1 MQLKP
6 FLLDAWLDQYEHDI
20 EFNLAASTGPT
31 WTVNDILAL
40 ADDETRHRFLNHNL
54 VYSRPAG
61 ADSLREAIA
70 EMQRVPVEAVQIV
83 TGASEAL
90 VALMW
95 LAAEP
100 GANVIIPLP
109 GFTTF
114 SALPESLGLETRF
127 YRVRRENGFRIDPD
141 EIKRL
146 ADSKTKLILVNSPHN
161 PTGATIGDGEMEALH
176 DFTAE
181 RGIQLVSDEVY
192 HPIYHGRPTKSAAR
206 LPHAT
211 VIADLS
217 KAFSIAG
224 VRTGWMIEHDAQ
236 RRQQYWTARAYFS
249 ICNTTTGEI
258 LSEIAIRKRD
268 VVLGKTQEAAT
279 RNLKLLERFMA
290 DHRDVLGWIPP
301 QGGMTAFP
309 WLVSG
314 ENAPPVLPGRHRAW
328 NPAGS
333 RRLLRCALAFPP
345 GLCRRRRQFLQGA
358 RPLRSIRKELVG
370 EDGHSMTGNLLRR
383 DQQYLIVVIPTA
395 ERSGGGGICFRAYAG
410 KRSASKLIQKS
421 CDQAPRCNPFHQSRT
436 RDFAVFP
443 RTTSGLRCRRTA
455 RRRSGLRRVSG
466 CPLLVWQADAMT
478 I

>member
-6 FLLDAWLDQYEHDI
+6 FLLDAWLDTYEHGI

-40 ADDETRHRFLNHNL
+40 AGEEERHRFLNHRL

-61 ADSLREAIA
+61 ADTLREAIA
-70 EMQRVPVEAVQIV
+70 EMQEVPMDTVQVV

-90 VALMW
+90 VAMMW

-114 SALPESLGLETRF
+114 SALPQSLGLDTRF
-127 YRVRRENGFRIDPD
+127 YRVRRENNFRIDVD

-146 ADSKTKLILVNSPHN
+146 TDAKTKLILVNSPHN
-161 PTGATIGDGEMEALH
+161 PTGATISDADMEELH
-176 DFTAE
+176 AFTAQ

-192 HPIYHGRPTKSAAR
+192 HPIYHGRKTTSAAR

-211 VIADLS
+211 VVHDLS

-224 VRTGWMIEHDAQ
+224 VRTGWMIEHDAK
-236 RRQQYWTARAYFS
+236 RRQQCWTARAYFS

-258 LSEIAIRKRD
+258 LAEIAIRKRD
-268 VVLGKTQEAAT
+268 VILKRTQESAT
-279 RNLKLLERFMA
+279 RNLQILGRFMTE
-290 DHRDVLGWIPP
+290 HRDVLGWIPP

-314 ENAPPVLPGRHRAW
+314 ED
-328 NPAGS
+328 
-333 RRLLRCALAFPP
+333 
-345 GLCRRRRQFLQGA
+345 A
-358 RPLRSIRKELVG
+358 RPFCQAAADRGILLAPGDCFDVPAHFRLG
-370 EDGHSMTGNLLRR
+370 FAAANED
-383 DQQYLIVVIPTA
+383 
-395 ERSGGGGICFRAYAG
+395 
-410 KRSASKLIQKS
+410 
-421 CDQAPRCNPFHQSRT
+421 
-436 RDFAVFP
+436 FP
-443 RTTSGLRCRRTA
+443 RALDRLGDLVKTWSPKLATA
-455 RRRSGLRRVSG
+455 
-466 CPLLVWQADAMT
+466 
-478 I
+478 

>member
-6 FLLDAWLDQYEHDI
+6 FLLDAWLDQYEHHI

-40 ADDETRHRFLNHNL
+40 ADEETRHRFLNHEL

-70 EMQRVPVEAVQIV
+70 EMQGVPMESVQVV

-90 VALMW
+90 LALMW

-114 SALPESLGLETRF
+114 SALPESVGIETRF
-127 YRVRRENGFRIDPD
+127 YGVRRENRFRIDPD

-146 ADSKTKLILVNSPHN
+146 ADSNTKLILVNSPHN
-161 PTGATIGDGEMEALH
+161 PTGSTISDEDMKVLH

-181 RGIQLVSDEVY
+181 RRIQLVSDEVY
-192 HPIYHGRPTKSAAR
+192 HPIYHGRQTKSAAR

-211 VIADLS
+211 VISDLS
-217 KAFSIAG
+217 KAFSIPG
-224 VRTGWMIEHDAQ
+224 VRTGWMIEHDAK

-249 ICNTTTGEI
+249 ICNNTAGEV
-258 LSEIAIRKRD
+258 LSEIAVRRRD
-268 VVLGKTQEAAT
+268 VVLGKTQRVAS
-279 RNLKLLERFMA
+279 RNLKLLDHFMA
-290 DHRDVLGWIPP
+290 EHCEVLGWIPP

-314 ENAPPVLPGRHRAW
+314 DDAREFCRAAAEQGILLAPGDCFDTPAHFRLGFAAAGDDFSRALDRF
-328 NPAGS
+328 A
-333 RRLLRCALAFPP
+333 AFVKSWS
-345 GLCRRRRQFLQGA
+345 A
-358 RPLRSIRKELVG
+358 KTV
-370 EDGHSMTGNLLRR
+370 
-383 DQQYLIVVIPTA
+383 TA
-395 ERSGGGGICFRAYAG
+395 
-410 KRSASKLIQKS
+410 
-421 CDQAPRCNPFHQSRT
+421 
-436 RDFAVFP
+436 
-443 RTTSGLRCRRTA
+443 
-455 RRRSGLRRVSG
+455 
-466 CPLLVWQADAMT
+466 
-478 I
+478 

>member
-6 FLLDAWLDQYEHDI
+6 FLLDAWLDRYEHDT

-31 WTVNDILAL
+31 WTVSEILAL
-40 ADDETRHRFLNHNL
+40 ADEETRHRFLNHNL

-61 ADSLREAIA
+61 SDSLREAIA

-127 YRVRRENGFRIDPD
+127 YRVRRENGFRIDLD

-146 ADSKTKLILVNSPHN
+146 ANSRTKLILLNSPHN
-161 PTGATIGDGEMEALH
+161 PTGATISDSEMEALH

-192 HPIYHGRPTKSAAR
+192 HPIYHGRQTKSAAR

-236 RRQQYWTARAYFS
+236 RRQQYWNARAYFS
-249 ICNTTTGEI
+249 ISNTTTGE
-258 LSEIAIRKRD
+258 LLAEIAIRNRGA
-268 VVLGKTQEAAT
+268 VLGKTQETAT
-279 RNLKLLERFMA
+279 RSLKLLESFMA
-290 DHRDVLGWIPP
+290 EHRDVLGWIPP
-301 QGGMTAFP
+301 QGGMTVFP

-314 ENAPPVLPGRHRAW
+314 ENARRFCQAATEHGILLAPGDCFDVPSHFRLGFAAAGDNFARALDRF
-328 NPAGS
+328 G
-333 RRLLRCALAFPP
+333 AFVKSWS
-345 GLCRRRRQFLQGA
+345 A
-358 RPLRSIRKELVG
+358 KMV
-370 EDGHSMTGNLLRR
+370 
-383 DQQYLIVVIPTA
+383 TA
-395 ERSGGGGICFRAYAG
+395 
-410 KRSASKLIQKS
+410 
-421 CDQAPRCNPFHQSRT
+421 
-436 RDFAVFP
+436 
-443 RTTSGLRCRRTA
+443 
-455 RRRSGLRRVSG
+455 
-466 CPLLVWQADAMT
+466 
-478 I
+478 

>member
-6 FLLDAWLDQYEHDI
+6 FLLDAWLDQYEHHI
-20 EFNLAASTGPT
+20 EFNLAASTGPS

-40 ADDETRHRFLNHNL
+40 ADDETRHRFLDHKL
-54 VYSRPAG
+54 VYGRPAG

-70 EMQRVPVEAVQIV
+70 EMQGVPAEAVQIV

-90 VALMW
+90 LVLMW

-127 YRVRRENGFRIDPD
+127 YRVRRENGFRIDLD
-141 EIKRL
+141 EIKQL

-161 PTGATIGDGEMEALH
+161 PTGATIDNGEMEALH
-176 DFTAE
+176 DFAAE

-192 HPIYHGRPTKSAAR
+192 HPIYHGRQTKSAAR

-224 VRTGWMIEHDAQ
+224 VRTGWMIEHDA
-236 RRQQYWTARAYFS
+236 RRRHQYWTARAYFS
-249 ICNTTTGEI
+249 ISNTTTGEI
-258 LSEIAIRKRD
+258 LSEIAVRKRD
-268 VVLGKTQEAAT
+268 TVLGKTQEAAT
-279 RNLKLLERFMA
+279 QNLGLLEHFMA
-290 DHRDVLGWIPP
+290 DHRDVLDWVPP

-314 ENAPPVLPGRHRAW
+314 ENARPF
-328 NPAGS
+328 
-333 RRLLRCALAFPP
+333 C
-345 GLCRRRRQFLQGA
+345 QGA
-358 RPLRSIRKELVG
+358 TEHGILLAPGDCFDTPSHFRLGFAKVG
-370 EDGHSMTGNLLRR
+370 D
-383 DQQYLIVVIPTA
+383 D
-395 ERSGGGGICFRAYAG
+395 
-410 KRSASKLIQKS
+410 
-421 CDQAPRCNPFHQSRT
+421 
-436 RDFAVFP
+436 FP
-443 RTTSGLRCRRTA
+443 RALDRFGTFVKSWSAKMTTA
-455 RRRSGLRRVSG
+455 
-466 CPLLVWQADAMT
+466 
-478 I
+478 

>member
-1 MQLKP
+1 LLVKQKIICVLTRGINNKNQLFLRGARVQLKP
-6 FLLDAWLDQYEHDI
+6 FLLDAWLDRYEHDI

-31 WTVNDILAL
+31 WTVSNILAL
-40 ADDETRHRFLNHNL
+40 ADHQTHHRFLNHNL

-70 EMQRVPVEAVQIV
+70 EMQSVPVEAVQIV

-90 VALMW
+90 VALVW

-100 GANVIIPLP
+100 GANVIIPQP

-127 YRVRRENGFRIDPD
+127 YRVGRENGFRIDPD

-146 ADSKTKLILVNSPHN
+146 ADAKTKLILVNSPHN
-161 PTGATIGDGEMEALH
+161 PTGATISDAEMEALH
-176 DFTAE
+176 DFSAE

-192 HPIYHGRPTKSAAR
+192 HPIYHGRPKQSAAR

-224 VRTGWMIEHDAQ
+224 VRTGWMIEHNAQ

-249 ICNTTTGEI
+249 VSNTPTGEI
-258 LSEIAIRKRD
+258 LSEIAVRKRD
-268 VVLGKTQEAAT
+268 VVLGKTQEVAT
-279 RNLKLLERFMA
+279 RNLKLLEQFMA
-290 DHRDVLGWIPP
+290 EHRDVLGWIPP

-314 ENAPPVLPGRHRAW
+314 END
-328 NPAGS
+328 
-333 RRLLRCALAFPP
+333 
-345 GLCRRRRQFLQGA
+345 
-358 RPLRSIRKELVG
+358 RPFC
-370 EDGHSMTGNLLRR
+370 
-383 DQQYLIVVIPTA
+383 QAAA
-395 ERSGGGGICFRAYAG
+395 ERGI
-410 KRSASKLIQKS
+410 
-421 CDQAPRCNPFHQSRT
+421 
-436 RDFAVFP
+436 
-443 RTTSGLRCRRTA
+443 
-455 RRRSGLRRVSG
+455 
-466 CPLLVWQADAMT
+466 LLVPGDCFDAPSHFRLGFAAAGDNFSKALDSFGAFVKSWSAKMVT
-478 I
+478 A